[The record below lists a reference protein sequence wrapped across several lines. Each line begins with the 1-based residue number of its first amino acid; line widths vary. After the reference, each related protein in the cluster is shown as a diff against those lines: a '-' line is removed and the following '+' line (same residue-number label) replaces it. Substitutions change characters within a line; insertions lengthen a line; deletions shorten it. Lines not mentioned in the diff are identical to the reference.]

1 MSPSGQSL
9 FFYSLAFLRKAIT
22 MNIMDMVKGAV
33 TDQVMGQI
41 GGMLGMSDNKKTSSM
56 LDTAMGSILGGM
68 INKSSSQEGAKQ
80 VFDMASNA
88 DAGIMDKLGDIL
100 GGGDQLSAVQK
111 AGGGMLDGLLG
122 GGGQTSMIQTIAK
135 ALGMDGSIIGKLLTF
150 AAPMLLGVIGK
161 HIKSAGLNALGLSS
175 LLGEQKQHIAAAM
188 PSGLTENLGFGN
200 LLSGVGDLGK
210 SGLSAASNVAG
221 AAAGTVG
228 NVTGAAGNAVGNV
241 TGAAGDAAKKGGGL
255 LTMLLPLLIL
265 GAIGYFG
272 WSYIS
277 GAANDGANAVK
288 EGMNGMGAKVAGA
301 FDLGDLDISSMG
313 DTGTKL
319 QEGFS
324 GIASGF
330 TGLAETGE
338 DGANAL
344 AGKITDFSGSIDNL
358 GLGSLPEAAKPVATS
373 MIGRFIDSIQNML
386 NGQNALI
393 KGVLQGPVDTLL
405 EKLKPF
411 A

>member
-1 MSPSGQSL
+1 
-9 FFYSLAFLRKAIT
+9 

-100 GGGDQLSAVQK
+100 GGGGDQLSAVQK
-111 AGGGMLDGLLG
+111 TGGGMLDGLLG

-221 AAAGTVG
+221 AAAGTVGNVAGAAGNAVG

>member
-1 MSPSGQSL
+1 
-9 FFYSLAFLRKAIT
+9 
-22 MNIMDMVKGAV
+22 MNIMDMVKGAI
-33 TDQVMGQI
+33 TNQVMGQI

-88 DAGIMDKLGDIL
+88 DSGIMDKLGDIL
-100 GGGDQLSAVQK
+100 GGGGDQLGAVQK
-111 AGGGMLDGLLG
+111 SGGGMLDGLLG
-122 GGGQTSMIQTIAK
+122 SGGQTSMIQTIAK
-135 ALGMDGSIIGKLLTF
+135 ALGMDGSIVGKLLTF
-150 AAPMLLGVIGK
+150 AAPMLLGSIGK
-161 HIKSAGLNALGLSS
+161 HIKSAGLDALGLSS
-175 LLGEQKQHIAAAM
+175 LLGEQKQHVAAAM
-188 PSGLTENLGFGN
+188 PSGLAGNLGFGN

-210 SGLSAASNVAG
+210 SGFNAASNVAG

-228 NVTGAAGNAVGNV
+228 NVA
-241 TGAAGDAAKKGGGL
+241 GAAGDAVGNVAGAAGDATKKGMGMLGF
-255 LTMLLPLLIL
+255 LLPLLIL
-265 GAIGYFG
+265 GAIGYFA
-272 WSYIS
+272 WPYIS
-277 GAANDGANAVK
+277 GAANDGANAV
-288 EGMNGMGAKVAGA
+288 ENGMNDMGDKAAGA
-301 FDLGDLDISSMG
+301 LDFGDLDLSPLG

-324 GIASGF
+324 GITSGF

-344 AGKITDFSGSIDNL
+344 AGKITDFSGSIGNL
-358 GLGSLPEAAKPVATS
+358 GLGSLPAAAKPVATT
-373 MIGRFIDSIQNML
+373 MIGKFIDTIQGML
-386 NGQNALI
+386 DGQNALI

>member
-1 MSPSGQSL
+1 
-9 FFYSLAFLRKAIT
+9 

-100 GGGDQLSAVQK
+100 GGGGDQLSAVQK
-111 AGGGMLDGLLG
+111 TGGGMLDGLLG

-228 NVTGAAGNAVGNV
+228 NVAGAAGNAVGNV

-288 EGMNGMGAKVAGA
+288 EGMNGMGDKVAGA

-358 GLGSLPEAAKPVATS
+358 GLGSLPAAAKPVATT
-373 MIGRFIDSIQNML
+373 MIGKFIDTIQGML
-386 NGQNALI
+386 DGQSALI

>member
-1 MSPSGQSL
+1 
-9 FFYSLAFLRKAIT
+9 
-22 MNIMDMVKGAV
+22 MNIMDMVKGAI
-33 TDQVMGQI
+33 TNQVMGQI

-88 DAGIMDKLGDIL
+88 DSGIMDKLGDIL
-100 GGGDQLSAVQK
+100 GGGGDQLGAVQK
-111 AGGGMLDGLLG
+111 SGGGMLDGLLG
-122 GGGQTSMIQTIAK
+122 SGGQTSMIQTIAK
-135 ALGMDGSIIGKLLTF
+135 ALGMDGSIVGKLLTF
-150 AAPMLLGVIGK
+150 AAPMLLGSIGK
-161 HIKSAGLNALGLSS
+161 HIKSAGLDALGLSS
-175 LLGEQKQHIAAAM
+175 LLGEQKQHVAAAM
-188 PSGLTENLGFGN
+188 PSGLAGNLGFGN

-210 SGLSAASNVAG
+210 SGFNAASNVAG

-228 NVTGAAGNAVGNV
+228 NVA
-241 TGAAGDAAKKGGGL
+241 GAAGDAVGNVAGAAGDATKKGMGMLGF
-255 LTMLLPLLIL
+255 LLPLLIL
-265 GAIGYFG
+265 GAIGYFA
-272 WSYIS
+272 WPYIS
-277 GAANDGANAVK
+277 GAANDGANAV
-288 EGMNGMGAKVAGA
+288 ENGMNDMGDKAAGA
-301 FDLGDLDISSMG
+301 LDFGDLDLSPLG

-324 GIASGF
+324 GITSGF

-358 GLGSLPEAAKPVATS
+358 GLGSLPAAAKPVATT
-373 MIGRFIDSIQNML
+373 MIGKFIDTIQGML
-386 NGQNALI
+386 DGQNALI

>member
-1 MSPSGQSL
+1 
-9 FFYSLAFLRKAIT
+9 

-41 GGMLGMSDNKKTSSM
+41 GGMLGMSDNKKTSSV

-68 INKSSSQEGAKQ
+68 MNKSSSQEGAKQ

-100 GGGDQLSAVQK
+100 GGGGDQLEAVQK
-111 AGGGMLDGLLG
+111 TGGGMLDGLLG

-135 ALGMDGSIIGKLLTF
+135 ALGLDGSIVGKLLTF
-150 AAPMLLGVIGK
+150 AAPMLLGSIGK
-161 HIKSAGLNALGLSS
+161 HIKSAGLDALGLSS

-188 PSGLTENLGFGN
+188 PSGLADNLGFSN

-210 SGLSAASNVAG
+210 SGLSAATNVAG
-221 AAAGTVG
+221 AAGDAVG
-228 NVTGAAGNAVGNV
+228 NVAGAAGNAVGNV
-241 TGAAGDAAKKGGGL
+241 TGAAGDAAKKGGGM
-255 LTMLLPLLIL
+255 LTFLIPLIIL
-265 GAIGYFG
+265 GALGYFA

-277 GAANDGANAVK
+277 GAANDGANAV
-288 EGMNGMGAKVAGA
+288 ENSVNNAAGA
-301 FDLGDLDISSMG
+301 LDFGDLDLSPLG

-319 QEGFS
+319 KEGFS
-324 GIASGF
+324 GITSGF

-338 DGANAL
+338 DGANTL
-344 AGKITDFSGSIDNL
+344 AGKITDFSGSIDSL
-358 GLGSLPEAAKPVATS
+358 GLGSLPDAAKPVATS
-373 MIGRFIDSIQNML
+373 MIGKFIETIQGML
-386 NGQNALI
+386 DKQNALI

>member
-1 MSPSGQSL
+1 
-9 FFYSLAFLRKAIT
+9 
-22 MNIMDMVKGAV
+22 
-33 TDQVMGQI
+33 
-41 GGMLGMSDNKKTSSM
+41 
-56 LDTAMGSILGGM
+56 
-68 INKSSSQEGAKQ
+68 
-80 VFDMASNA
+80 
-88 DAGIMDKLGDIL
+88 
-100 GGGDQLSAVQK
+100 
-111 AGGGMLDGLLG
+111 
-122 GGGQTSMIQTIAK
+122 
-135 ALGMDGSIIGKLLTF
+135 
-150 AAPMLLGVIGK
+150 
-161 HIKSAGLNALGLSS
+161 
-175 LLGEQKQHIAAAM
+175 
-188 PSGLTENLGFGN
+188 
-200 LLSGVGDLGK
+200 
-210 SGLSAASNVAG
+210 
-221 AAAGTVG
+221 
-228 NVTGAAGNAVGNV
+228 
-241 TGAAGDAAKKGGGL
+241 
-255 LTMLLPLLIL
+255 MLLPLLIL

-288 EGMNGMGAKVAGA
+288 EGMNGMGDKVAGA